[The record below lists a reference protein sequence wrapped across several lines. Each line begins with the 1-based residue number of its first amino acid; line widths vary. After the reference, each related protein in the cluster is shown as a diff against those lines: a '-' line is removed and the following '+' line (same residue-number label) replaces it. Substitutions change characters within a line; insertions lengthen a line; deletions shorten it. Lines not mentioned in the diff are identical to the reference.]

1 MQRNIHTVQS
11 PKYIRLGILEYE
23 FWFLHW
29 LGAQF
34 AMKVLLVDDHWVSRA
49 ALKSLLTQIDKKAK
63 FLEADN
69 FDDALNQAEGAS
81 GLKLV
86 LLDLVLP
93 GLESLDGISRLME
106 KVPQIP
112 VVVFSMVENRHEM
125 LRAVEQGVA
134 GFIPKTVTG
143 DEILKAVKVVMS
155 GELYLPRMLLK
166 DPARQSPESSSFI
179 PIDGAP
185 RQAIANLTAR
195 QRQVLSYL
203 ARGMTNT
210 KIATELGLSENTVRI
225 HISAILRTLDLDN
238 RTQAALLAAEYLR
251 TASAL

>member
-1 MQRNIHTVQS
+1 
-11 PKYIRLGILEYE
+11 
-23 FWFLHW
+23 
-29 LGAQF
+29 
-34 AMKVLLVDDHWVSRA
+34 MKVLLVDDHWVTRA
-49 ALKSLLTQIDKKAK
+49 ALKPLLTQIDKKAR
-63 FLEADN
+63 FLEADS
-69 FDDALNQAEGAS
+69 FDSALKQVESAA

-93 GLESLDGISRLME
+93 GLESLDGIGRLME
-106 KVPQIP
+106 KAPDVP
-112 VVVFSMVENRHEM
+112 VVVFSMVENRHEV
-125 LRAVEQGVA
+125 LRTVEQGVA
-134 GFIPKTVTG
+134 GFIPKTATG
-143 DEILKAVKVVMS
+143 DEIVKALELVLS

-166 DPARQSPESSSFI
+166 DTARQPSESTSFI

-185 RQAIANLTAR
+185 RQAIANLTGR

-203 ARGMTNT
+203 AQGMTNT

-251 TASAL
+251 TANAL

>member
-1 MQRNIHTVQS
+1 
-11 PKYIRLGILEYE
+11 
-23 FWFLHW
+23 
-29 LGAQF
+29 
-34 AMKVLLVDDHWVSRA
+34 MKFLLVDDHWVSRA
-49 ALKSLLTQIDKKAK
+49 ALKPLLTQIDKKAR
-63 FLEADN
+63 FLEADS
-69 FDDALNQAEGAS
+69 FDSALKQVDSDA

-93 GLESLDGISRLME
+93 GLDSLDGISRLME
-106 KVPQIP
+106 NAPEVP
-112 VVVFSMVENRHEM
+112 VVIFSMVENRHEV
-125 LRAVEQGVA
+125 LRTVEQGVA
-134 GFIPKTVTG
+134 GFIPKTASG
-143 DEILKAVKVVMS
+143 DEIVKALELVLS

-166 DPARQSPESSSFI
+166 DTARQPGESTSFI

-185 RQAIANLTAR
+185 RQAIANLTGR

-203 ARGMTNT
+203 AQGMTNT

-251 TASAL
+251 TASTL

>member
-1 MQRNIHTVQS
+1 
-11 PKYIRLGILEYE
+11 
-23 FWFLHW
+23 
-29 LGAQF
+29 
-34 AMKVLLVDDHWVSRA
+34 MKILLVDDHWVSRA

-63 FLEADN
+63 FLEADT
-69 FDDALNQAEGAS
+69 FDDALKQAEGAS

-93 GLESLDGISRLME
+93 GLDSLDGISRLMQ
-106 KVPQIP
+106 KAPRVP

-125 LRAVEQGVA
+125 LRTVEQGVA
-134 GFIPKTVTG
+134 GFIPKTATG
-143 DEILKAVKVVMS
+143 DEILKALEVVLS

-166 DPARQSPESSSFI
+166 DSGQQSSESSSFM
-179 PIDGAP
+179 PIDAAP
-185 RQAIANLTAR
+185 RQAIANLTPR

-203 ARGMTNT
+203 AQGMTNT

-251 TASAL
+251 TASTL

>member
-1 MQRNIHTVQS
+1 
-11 PKYIRLGILEYE
+11 
-23 FWFLHW
+23 
-29 LGAQF
+29 
-34 AMKVLLVDDHWVSRA
+34 MKFLLVDDHWVSRA
-49 ALKSLLTQIDKKAK
+49 ALKPLLTQIDKKAR
-63 FLEADN
+63 FLEADS
-69 FDDALNQAEGAS
+69 FDGALEQVEGEA

-106 KVPQIP
+106 KAPDVP
-112 VVVFSMVENRHEM
+112 VVIFSMVENRHEV
-125 LRAVEQGVA
+125 LRTVEQGVA
-134 GFIPKTVTG
+134 GFIPKTASG
-143 DEILKAVKVVMS
+143 DEIVKALELVLS

-166 DPARQSPESSSFI
+166 DTARPTGETTSFI

-185 RQAIANLTAR
+185 RQAISNLTGR

-203 ARGMTNT
+203 AQGMTNT

>member
-1 MQRNIHTVQS
+1 
-11 PKYIRLGILEYE
+11 
-23 FWFLHW
+23 
-29 LGAQF
+29 
-34 AMKVLLVDDHWVSRA
+34 MKFLLVDDHWVSRA
-49 ALKSLLTQIDKKAK
+49 ALKPLLTQIDKKAR
-63 FLEADN
+63 FLEADS
-69 FDDALNQAEGAS
+69 FDNALKQVESDA

-93 GLESLDGISRLME
+93 GLDSLDGISRLME
-106 KVPQIP
+106 KVPEVP
-112 VVVFSMVENRHEM
+112 VVIFSMVENRHEV
-125 LRAVEQGVA
+125 LRTVEQGVA
-134 GFIPKTVTG
+134 GFIPKTASG
-143 DEILKAVKVVMS
+143 DEIVKALELVLS

-166 DPARQSPESSSFI
+166 ETARQPGESTSFI

-185 RQAIANLTAR
+185 RQAIANLTGR

-203 ARGMTNT
+203 AQGMTNT

-251 TASAL
+251 TASTL

>member
-1 MQRNIHTVQS
+1 
-11 PKYIRLGILEYE
+11 
-23 FWFLHW
+23 
-29 LGAQF
+29 
-34 AMKVLLVDDHWVSRA
+34 MKFLLVDDHWVSRA
-49 ALKSLLTQIDKKAK
+49 ALKPLLTQIDKKAR

-69 FDDALNQAEGAS
+69 FDDALKLAEGS
-81 GLKLV
+81 SSLGLV

-106 KVPQIP
+106 KAPEVP
-112 VVVFSMVENRHEM
+112 VVIFSMVENRHEV
-125 LRAVEQGVA
+125 LRTVEQGVA
-134 GFIPKTVTG
+134 GFIPKTASG
-143 DEILKAVKVVMS
+143 DEIVKALEVVLS

-166 DPARQSPESSSFI
+166 ETARQPAESTSFI

-185 RQAIANLTAR
+185 RQAIANLTGR

-203 ARGMTNT
+203 AQGMTNT

-251 TASAL
+251 TASTL

>member
-1 MQRNIHTVQS
+1 
-11 PKYIRLGILEYE
+11 
-23 FWFLHW
+23 
-29 LGAQF
+29 
-34 AMKVLLVDDHWVSRA
+34 MKVLLVDDHWVSRA
-49 ALKSLLTQIDKKAK
+49 ALKPLLTQIDKKAR

-69 FDDALNQAEGAS
+69 FDSALKQAEKEA

-93 GLESLDGISRLME
+93 GLESLEGINRLME
-106 KVPQIP
+106 AAPDVPI
-112 VVVFSMVENRHEM
+112 VIFSMVENRHEV
-125 LRAVEQGVA
+125 LRTVEQGVA
-134 GFIPKTVTG
+134 GFIPKTASG
-143 DEILKAVKVVMS
+143 DEIVKALELVLS

-166 DPARQSPESSSFI
+166 DTARPASESTSFI

-185 RQAIANLTAR
+185 RQAIANLTGR

-203 ARGMTNT
+203 AQGMTNT
-210 KIATELGLSENTVRI
+210 KIANELGLSENTVRI

-251 TASAL
+251 TASTL